1 MPTNINKCGDV
12 NSMVTVDLTEVD
24 ALVSSNT
31 GTVTWYV
38 DPTLA
43 TLLNS
48 CLLYTSDA
56 ADERSSV
63 DLGGRRIIKKKKTI
77 NQNTQRSMKQ
87 QEQNTNT
94 ARKES
99 RT

>member
-48 CLLYTSDA
+48 PAMLVTGDTTVFAVVTNVFCA
-56 ADERSSV
+56 SSAVPVSITVV
-63 DLGGRRIIKKKKTI
+63 DSL
-77 NQNTQRSMKQ
+77 
-87 QEQNTNT
+87 T
-94 ARKES
+94 AIPG
-99 RT
+99 